1 MNYLQ
6 TAITTQTTYRKF
18 HFGDI
23 TTNYILFARHYQM
36 VFRFCQSRIC
46 TSASPLFYICL
57 LFPDRQKHRIYRL
70 SYHIIFL
77 TDRDR
82 YPDYRIRRLC
92 PTRKELISVG
102 KTGQN
107 FFGEDFLSNSN
118 QDFTFHLSGAQPS
131 PIKIRV
137 SFGAKISG
145 SEGYI
150 HISYNGTELPTNTS
164 NKITKYYDSHE
175 FLRVASPLKTVNR
188 AEEESTI
195 SLRYAS
201 TGTTLSAYLDY
212 IRLNYKRKLQLYN
225 GQVCF
230 RFINRQTDNY
240 YQIENSTATT
250 LVWDVTTPHRPK
262 TLQPHSITTQPHL
275 HQKMLNSESS
285 LRSTRNKIFLLR
297 PSYGKSKTKTY
308 TH

>member
-1 MNYLQ
+1 M
-6 TAITTQTTYRKF
+6 
-18 HFGDI
+18 
-23 TTNYILFARHYQM
+23 
-36 VFRFCQSRIC
+36 
-46 TSASPLFYICL
+46 
-57 LFPDRQKHRIYRL
+57 
-70 SYHIIFL
+70 
-77 TDRDR
+77 
-82 YPDYRIRRLC
+82 
-92 PTRKELISVG
+92 
-102 KTGQN
+102 
-107 FFGEDFLSNSN
+107 
-118 QDFTFHLSGAQPS
+118 
-131 PIKIRV
+131 
-137 SFGAKISG
+137 
-145 SEGYI
+145 
-150 HISYNGTELPTNTS
+150 
-164 NKITKYYDSHE
+164 
-175 FLRVASPLKTVNR
+175 NR

-262 TLQPHSITTQPHL
+262 NITTSFDNNTTSFT
-275 HQKMLNSESS
+275 QKMLSSESS